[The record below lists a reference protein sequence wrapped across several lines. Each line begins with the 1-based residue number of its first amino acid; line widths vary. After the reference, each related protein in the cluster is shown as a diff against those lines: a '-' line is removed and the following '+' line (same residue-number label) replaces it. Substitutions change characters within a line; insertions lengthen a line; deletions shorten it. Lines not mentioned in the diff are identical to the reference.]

1 MSGENNKMEQCIQNQ
16 LEPRP
21 CKFIHRT
28 RRIKVAFTEKV
39 KELWCM
45 ARAVSDSNNVVIWT
59 DPAIK
64 NHELNH
70 ETKIIHTTTYMFN
83 PTLKN
88 SVLIKILLTLFI
100 LNCLIATSFA
110 VKPVMNEDSL
120 MVQKFYSTWHE
131 PLFWLSSRK
140 NIKKADEWLKVMES
154 DKNSGYIPDLVQ
166 PQQIRAA
173 LGNKNKM
180 DNFMKEKTD
189 QNITALVLDY
199 IKYQQQGDVSFE
211 YDEVDHPRDSIYIF
225 QLIFSRSK
233 GSVAKIASMLMCKDH
248 DYLVLKKFMYD
259 SLTDRNSLKYKTT
272 LLAMN
277 YRKYLTTNHHPE
289 YILVNIPEAEATY
302 FKNSLPTLKMR
313 TVPGNKKNRTPT
325 ISSYITSI
333 VTFPTWSVP
342 FKIAGEEILP
352 KVQKDENYLEQ
363 HNFDVVDAMGK
374 VLNDSELNW
383 KSYTAKT
390 FPYFFRQSTGSN
402 NSLGVIKF
410 NLGNPFSIFLHA
422 TSNPGA
428 FAKDFRFL
436 SHGCIRLEKPFEL
449 ADAML
454 RGTLNIEE
462 LKTGKKNTESKIMK
476 LPGKIPVF
484 ITYVPLTVKG
494 NKVTFL
500 PDVYGLIK

>member
-1 MSGENNKMEQCIQNQ
+1 MK
-16 LEPRP
+16 
-21 CKFIHRT
+21 
-28 RRIKVAFTEKV
+28 
-39 KELWCM
+39 
-45 ARAVSDSNNVVIWT
+45 
-59 DPAIK
+59 
-64 NHELNH
+64 
-70 ETKIIHTTTYMFN
+70 
-83 PTLKN
+83 
-88 SVLIKILLTLFI
+88 
-100 LNCLIATSFA
+100 
-110 VKPVMNEDSL
+110 EDSL
-120 MVQKFYSTWHE
+120 MVQQFYSTLHE

-140 NIKKADEWLKVMES
+140 DIKRANEWIKAIES
-154 DKNSGYIPDLVQ
+154 SDHPGFVLDQLETVK
-166 PQQIRAA
+166 IRAA
-173 LGNKNKM
+173 LSNKKKM
-180 DNFMKEKTD
+180 DNFLKEKTD
-189 QNITALVLDY
+189 QQITGLVLSF
-199 IKYQQQGDVSFE
+199 IKYQQQGNVTFE
-211 YDEVDHPRDSIYIF
+211 YDEVSFPKDSVYIF
-225 QLIFSRSK
+225 QLIFSRNK
-233 GSVAKIASMLMCKDH
+233 GSVAKVASTLMCTDP
-248 DYLVLKKFMYD
+248 DYLVLKKFMQD

-302 FKNSLPTLKMR
+302 FKNSLPALKMR
-313 TVPGNKKNRTPT
+313 TVPGNKKHMTPT

-333 VTFPTWSVP
+333 VTFPTWNVP

-352 KVQKDENYLEQ
+352 KIQKDDNYLEQ
-363 HNFDVVDAMGK
+363 HNFDVVDAKGN

-390 FPYFFRQSTGSN
+390 FPYFFRQSTGSD
-402 NSLGVIKF
+402 NSLGVLKF

-454 RGTLNIEE
+454 RGTLDIEE

-484 ITYVPLTVKG
+484 FTYVPLTVTG